1 MQKTLLLIFALLL
14 SFVSFAQIKEINPSI
29 QWRFVKSQDLP
40 LKDGKWYNYEFSAEK
55 GFDYLFTMTHNSQGA
70 KASIQVFDLQF
81 QKIAEFKTDS
91 SDVTAVLMLDVPQSG
106 VYQVFFGVNLK
117 EIPDETEVPVLFSL
131 VRRAK
136 V

>member
-1 MQKTLLLIFALLL
+1 MQKILLLFVVLL
-14 SFVSFAQIKEINPSI
+14 FSFASYAQVKEINPSI

-40 LKDGKWYNYEFSAEK
+40 LKDGKWYNYEFAAEK
-55 GFDYLFTMTHNSQGA
+55 GFDYLFTMTHNGKAA

-81 QKIAEFKTDS
+81 QKISEFKTDS
-91 SDVTAVLMLDVPQSG
+91 SDVTAVLMFDVPQSG

-117 EIPDETEVPVLFSL
+117 DIADETEVPVLFTL
-131 VRRAK
+131 VRREK